1 MVDIKR
7 HADLDVIDNF
17 CFLFFWRVF
26 FYLFIYCLLA
36 CLLYFVLFVWFLNFV
51 YFFVLDSQLGRIK
64 PSQLPSCCLLGFA
77 HNRRHH
83 IVRLILH
90 ILFPPPIE
98 YLLLCWFVSAGF
110 SQELRNT
117 TQREMLK
124 NLHATARSYTKDNST
139 IDGWIRRAVRYSFSF
154 G

>member
-17 CFLFFWRVF
+17 CFLFFWRIF

-36 CLLYFVLFVWFLNFV
+36 CLLYFVLFVLFLNFV

-77 HNRRHH
+77 HN
-83 IVRLILH
+83 
-90 ILFPPPIE
+90 
-98 YLLLCWFVSAGF
+98 S
-110 SQELRNT
+110 ELTPSVN
-117 TQREMLK
+117 
-124 NLHATARSYTKDNST
+124 
-139 IDGWIRRAVRYSFSF
+139 
-154 G
+154 